1 MRVTYDPISRRF
13 KSVTGA
19 VSDSEQLNINIEIS
33 GVESCCLVLTSD
45 DGGENTTYAGEKSG
59 DRFGFTLP
67 PLKRGLYFI
76 GSMPTG
82 VKSEKTFSASARKE
96 SIPTIFSCLFTKAE
110 RKPRAVFTAGLC
122 IRFSRTDSQER
133 KDSATPTEKD

>member
-59 DRFGFTLP
+59 DRFGFMLP
-67 PLKRGLYFI
+67 PLGRGLYFYRFYADGRKI
-76 GSMPTG
+76 GKDDFGFGAEGERTDDFQLL
-82 VKSEKTFSASARKE
+82 VYKSG
-96 SIPTIFSCLFTKAE
+96 TKA
-110 RKPRAVFTAGLC
+110 PSGFHGGVMY
-122 IRFSRTDSQER
+122 
-133 KDSATPTEKD
+133 SATPTEKD

>member
-67 PLKRGLYFI
+67 PLKRGLYFYRFYADGRKI
-76 GSMPTG
+76 G
-82 VKSEKTFSASARKE
+82 KD
-96 SIPTIFSCLFTKAE
+96 
-110 RKPRAVFTAGLC
+110 VFGFGA
-122 IRFSRTDSQER
+122 
-133 KDSATPTEKD
+133 